1 MTTLYRIVPQVSRW
15 AVVVLTE
22 LINDLNNGP
31 SQEPADKLTSTHR
44 ARCSWITDNIL
55 ANVQRWRESFGFW
68 MLSISGM
75 RPV

>member
-31 SQEPADKLTSTHR
+31 SQESADKLTGSHR
-44 ARCSWITDNIL
+44 AWCSWITDNIL
-55 ANVQRWRESFGFW
+55 AIVQRWRESFGSW